1 MSKAAVMLPSISAV
15 SAAVARSM
23 TRTRSAAPCVLLAER
38 EEPFPARDGRQV
50 LFLLCC
56 APAQQ
61 EGGAPEQHG
70 RQHRLRHE
78 PAAELLHDHH
88 ELHVAEPETVV
99 LHRENDAEPAKAG
112 HLRPECTGK
121 ALRIAVVAQ
130 PADALQRRAARDELA
145 DRLLEELLLGSED
158 AIHGGPVREAKHALG
173 DDVQLD
179 LRRPALDR
187 VAPRA
192 EPVA

>member
-1 MSKAAVMLPSISAV
+1 EHLELFSAEHPAAASWSRPCLHVV
-15 SAAVARSM
+15 DGV
-23 TRTRSAAPCVLLAER
+23 AAPCLLVAER
-38 EEPFPARDGRQV
+38 EEPFPGRDGRQV

-99 LHRENDAEPAKAG
+99 LHRENDAEPDRKSTRLNSS
-112 HLRPECTGK
+112 HVS
-121 ALRIAVVAQ
+121 ISYAV
-130 PADALQRRAARDELA
+130 
-145 DRLLEELLLGSED
+145 
-158 AIHGGPVREAKHALG
+158 
-173 DDVQLD
+173 
-179 LRRPALDR
+179 
-187 VAPRA
+187 
-192 EPVA
+192 